1 MRDKNKKTKKTH
13 LELHG
18 ARDAELF
25 DGDGKVEAEVLEVV
39 GVEGANFV
47 KRPRELSVDV
57 VQVAILYRPRKQ
69 HFVTAHPGE

>member
-1 MRDKNKKTKKTH
+1 MRDKKQKTKKTH

-39 GVEGANFV
+39 GVEGEPASDV
-47 KRPRELSVDV
+47 GIREGARLEAL
-57 VQVAILYRPRKQ
+57 VAEVFEKDEPFFR
-69 HFVTAHPGE
+69 